1 MLPIRFA
8 SLALACCAALQLAAQ
23 TSQALH
29 RHDALLARLLQQEK
43 RDSFLL
49 FSDQKAQ
56 LARRTDSLALWAA
69 TQLHSHEIF
78 GSDYPQI
85 LQCLNAALD
94 GRWREPANAAEW
106 RPFLLIQ
113 ATKGWALSK
122 MGRIWEAVQAYEQA
136 AQIYE
141 RFDYPDVKPSATI
154 YKALGN
160 HFTRLGENEKAL
172 AIFQKA
178 LAKDDQNESRA
189 GLLSNIG
196 IAHWNR
202 GDYRAATDYFRQG
215 LALPDVSDNK
225 RALLFS
231 GLAQNQLDDG
241 QAETAFRT
249 AAAALGLLRPKSPD
263 DRSTFEYRARARR
276 TAGESATATRRWR
289 EAEQLLAGALAD
301 AHIAFGKHS
310 RDVGKIEIA
319 RSRLALLQGQAA
331 AALDAANRALFAVLP
346 DFQIVKPESNPLAS
360 SFYEENTLFEAL
372 AAKALAAEIQFE
384 KSRDPHW
391 LHLALQCH
399 DLAWQAE
406 TRLRQVYQYSSSKLG
421 LQAAARDREAAA
433 MRVARAL
440 FEQTGDAQWLQR
452 AFAIAERSKAAL
464 LLEALHDNL
473 MRQRLSGSDPRFV
486 QINALRRNLS
496 SFEKNILLDPTN
508 AEAAQWRIE
517 ADALGSQVVAL
528 ERALREAYPAL
539 SAFERAS
546 SVAAPADAELADGE
560 TLLEYFVGESFV
572 EIFVFRRGQPA
583 AWRRV
588 PNGATLQALTGQFLA
603 YFQNANAI
611 LSDPEG
617 YFRAAH
623 ALWQALLPPEAANAQ
638 RLSIVPDG
646 FLNFVPFEALV
657 TAAPNGNFSLRNAP
671 YLLRQASVR
680 YAWSLAVLRQQNQLQ
695 SRAGGYLLAL
705 APGFAKGQRGLA
717 PLASNGLEWPRAAQ
731 KLEAEKADVQHFMAK
746 NADFRILHFS
756 THAFADANPRIELFD
771 QALFLPD
778 LYALSLQADL
788 VVLSA
793 CQTGLGAAQKGEGVM
808 SLARAFAQSGAA
820 CTVSSLWSVND
831 RSTARLLTRF
841 YQKIEL
847 GARVG
852 EALRAAK
859 LAYLDDPALGAAAQ
873 SPYFWAGLVS
883 VGADRPVAQPIGQW
897 WMLAV
902 GFALILGIGWVA
914 RGRFATLFGRPK

>member
-1 MLPIRFA
+1 MLPTR
-8 SLALACCAALQLAAQ
+8 LALLTLACCVAFGLAAQ
-23 TSQALH
+23 PPQELH
-29 RHDALLARLLQQEK
+29 QHDALLARLLQQEK

-49 FSDQKAQ
+49 FSDQKAR
-56 LARRTDSLALWAA
+56 LARRADSLALWAS
-69 TQLHSHEIF
+69 TRLHSHEIF
-78 GSDYPQI
+78 GDDHPQI
-85 LQCLNAALD
+85 LQCLDAALND
-94 GRWREPANAAEW
+94 RWREPVTPAEW

-113 ATKGWALSK
+113 ATKGWALNK

-141 RFDYPDVKPSATI
+141 RFDYPDLKPSATI

-160 HFTRLGENEKAL
+160 NYTRLGENEKAL

-202 GDYRAATDYFRQG
+202 GDYRAATDYFQQG
-215 LALPDVSDNK
+215 LALPEVSDRQ

-231 GLAQNQLDDG
+231 SLAQNQLDDH
-241 QAETAFRT
+241 QPETAFRT
-249 AAAALGLLRPKSPD
+249 ANSALRLLRPKSPD
-263 DRSTFEYRARARR
+263 DRALEYRARARR
-276 TAGESATATRRWR
+276 TAAEAATATHRWR

-301 AHIAFGKHS
+301 ARIAFGAHS

-319 RSRLALLQGQAA
+319 RSHLALLQGQAT
-331 AALDAANRALFAVLP
+331 AALEAANRALAAVLP
-346 DFQIVKPESNPLAS
+346 DFQIVKSESNPLAS
-360 SFYEENTLFEAL
+360 SFYEENTIFEAL
-372 AAKALAAEIQFE
+372 AAKAAAAEIQFE
-384 KSRDPHW
+384 KSRDLRW

-406 TRLRQVYQYSSSKLG
+406 TKLRQVYQYSSSKLG

-433 MRVARAL
+433 MRAASAL
-440 FEQTGDAQWLQR
+440 FDQTGDAQWLQR

-473 MRQRLSGSDPRFV
+473 VRQRLAGSDARFA
-486 QINALRRNLS
+486 QINALRKNLS
-496 SFEKNILLDPTN
+496 SFERDLLLESDDKKS
-508 AEAAQWRIE
+508 AQRRSD
-517 ADALGSQVVAL
+517 ADALGSQIVAL
-528 ERALREAYPAL
+528 ERALRETYPAL
-539 SAFERAS
+539 AAFERANS
-546 SVAAPADAELADGE
+546 LAAPTEAELADGE
-560 TLLEYFVGESFV
+560 MLLEYFVGEQFV

-583 AWRRV
+583 VWRHV
-588 PNGATLQALTGQFLA
+588 PHDAALQALTGAFLA

-611 LSDPEG
+611 LSDPDG

-623 ALWQALLPPEAANAQ
+623 ALWQAIVPPEAADA
-638 RLSIVPDG
+638 RLLSIVPDG
-646 FLNFVPFEALV
+646 FLNFVPFEALL
-657 TAAPNGNFSLRNAP
+657 TAAPSAGVSLRNAP
-671 YLLRQASVR
+671 YLIRQTSVR

-695 SRAGGYLLAL
+695 SRADGYLLAL
-705 APGFAKGQRGLA
+705 APGFANGQRGLA

-731 KLEAEKADVQHFMAK
+731 KLESEQADIQHFMSK
-746 NADFRILHFS
+746 SADFRILHFS

-771 QALFLPD
+771 RALFLPE

-793 CQTGLGAAQKGEGVM
+793 CQTGLGATQKGEGVM

-831 RSTARLLTRF
+831 RSTAWLLTHF

-847 GARVG
+847 GARVA

-897 WMLAV
+897 WLVAA
-902 GFALILGIGWVA
+902 GAALILGIWWVA
-914 RGRFATLFGRPK
+914 RKRFPTLFGRPK